1 MTDPTNGRSDGRR
14 SGTPRRRRLARTAI
28 GLTAVLVLSIAG
40 AGAWFYH
47 RLDTNI
53 STFDPGGV
61 ATSRPPAPVPVTP
74 GARLPVNVL
83 LLGSDTREGGN
94 DELGGGDIGVGHS
107 DTAILLHVYA
117 DHKHAVGVSI
127 PRDTLVTIPACK
139 LQNGSWTTPR
149 TNQMF
154 NEAFTVGEFPNGN
167 PACTQNTVEALTGL
181 RIDHT
186 VVVDFRGVAAMTEAI
201 NGVDICVPN
210 DVNSHAIRLKKGPQK
225 ISGQPAVDF
234 LRARYG
240 FGDNS
245 DIGRMKRQQAFLSS
259 MIKKVQGQGFS
270 LPTLL
275 PLADAATRSLTVD
288 EGLGTAMKLVDFAQS
303 LQNIK
308 LADITFVTT
317 PWRFAGDRVALVH
330 PDVDTLW
337 TLLRQDRTLDGRAT
351 GQGDPASPS
360 PTASPA
366 VPGAPGQVPAAT
378 AAPTG
383 ATGPVAAPAPTSVAD
398 VTPAPSTL
406 APSALAPTPGSPTAL
421 AATAGPI
428 VVVNGTKTAG
438 LAGRAAETLRSR
450 GYLDVTLDAS
460 GGGRLTTDITYPPAR
475 QAVAQ
480 QLAALFP
487 GARLVAEPG
496 AESTVITLGRDY
508 EPVAAAAATAGAGAM
523 PGAIPS
529 SIPSGIAE
537 NARTADTDPCTD
549 LTFG

>member
-1 MTDPTNGRSDGRR
+1 MTDPTNGRTDGRR
-14 SGTPRRRRLARTAI
+14 SGTPRRRRLARTAV
-28 GLTAVLVLSIAG
+28 GLTAVLVLSVAG

-83 LLGSDTREGGN
+83 VLGSDTREGGN

-127 PRDTLVTIPACK
+127 PRDTLVTVPSCK
-139 LQNGSWTTPR
+139 LQNGTWTTPR

-186 VVVDFRGVAAMTEAI
+186 IVVDFRGVAAMTEAI

-210 DVNSHAIRLKKGPQK
+210 DVNSHDIRLKKGPQK

-337 TLLRQDRTLDGRAT
+337 ALLRQDRTLDGRPT
-351 GQGDPASPS
+351 GQSDP
-360 PTASPA
+360 
-366 VPGAPGQVPAAT
+366 AT
-378 AAPTG
+378 AAPAAGPATPETPG
-383 ATGPVAAPAPTSVAD
+383 GAAPSAVAPATGPAAPATAAASG
-398 VTPAPSTL
+398 PA
-406 APSALAPTPGSPTAL
+406 AP
-421 AATAGPI
+421 ATAPI

-438 LAGRAAETLRSR
+438 LAGRAADTLRAK
-450 GYLDVTLDAS
+450 GYQDVTLGAS
-460 GGGRLTTDITYPPAR
+460 GGGRLTTEITYPAAQ
-475 QAVAQ
+475 QAAVQ
-480 QLAALFP
+480 QLATLFP
-487 GARLVAEPG
+487 GARLVAEAG
-496 AESTVITLGRDY
+496 ADSVVITLGRDY
-508 EPVAAAAATAGAGAM
+508 EPAAVSPAGGATGG
-523 PGAIPS
+523 PSPSSTIPS
-529 SIPSGIAE
+529 TIPTGIAD
-537 NARTADTDPCTD
+537 NARTADTDPCAN

>member
-1 MTDPTNGRSDGRR
+1 MTDPTNGRTDGRR

-28 GLTAVLVLSIAG
+28 GLTAVLVLSVAG

-83 LLGSDTREGGN
+83 VLGSDTREGGN
-94 DELGGGDIGVGHS
+94 DALGGGDIGVGHS

-127 PRDTLVTIPACK
+127 PRDTLVTVPSCK
-139 LQNGSWTTPR
+139 LQNGTWTTPR

-186 VVVDFRGVAAMTEAI
+186 IVVDFRGVAAMTEAI

-210 DVNSHAIRLKKGPQK
+210 DVNSHDIHLKKGPQK

-337 TLLRQDRTLDGRAT
+337 ALLRQDRTLDGRPT
-351 GQGDPASPS
+351 GQGDPATT
-360 PTASPA
+360 PTGPATSANA
-366 VPGAPGQVPAAT
+366 VPTGPAAT
-378 AAPTG
+378 GTAPADGTAAGTAPVTSPAAPTG
-383 ATGPVAAPAPTSVAD
+383 PAAPATTAP
-398 VTPAPSTL
+398 VTVTV
-406 APSALAPTPGSPTAL
+406 
-421 AATAGPI
+421 PI

-438 LAGRAAETLRSR
+438 LAGRAADTLRAK
-450 GYLDVTLDAS
+450 GYQDVTLDAT
-460 GGGRLTTDITYPPAR
+460 GGGRLTTDITYPA
-475 QAVAQ
+475 AQ
-480 QLAALFP
+480 RAGVEQLAALFP
-487 GARLVAEPG
+487 GARLVAESG
-496 AESTVITLGRDY
+496 ADSVVITLGRDY
-508 EPVAAAAATAGAGAM
+508 EPAAVSPSGGPSPSST
-523 PGAIPS
+523 IPS
-529 SIPSGIAE
+529 TIPTGIAD
-537 NARTADTDPCTD
+537 NARTADTDPCAN